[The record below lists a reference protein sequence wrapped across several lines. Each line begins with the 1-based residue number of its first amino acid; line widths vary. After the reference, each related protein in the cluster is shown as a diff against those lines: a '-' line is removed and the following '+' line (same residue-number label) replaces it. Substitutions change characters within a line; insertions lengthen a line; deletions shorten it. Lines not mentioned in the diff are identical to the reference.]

1 MVNTLSINPYAT
13 TQASGLFSSSTTG
26 AIQGLSWADPATRY
40 RLSIGYVDP
49 SETLPLWGGI
59 AISERIGQLPGM
71 GATVNE
77 GRSPNNGRMG
87 NALKRA
93 TSNSDMTG
101 FAVFDHANHMV
112 ITPSSPVPQS
122 FPGMSI
128 GFVRFGSDTRLP
140 VQADPALLSQVGN
153 LTSGSY
159 GWDFSQQ
166 RLVAGSSANTIPV
179 RLLDVFQT
187 GGKLVTIDQAT
198 GAARWQRSEDIK
210 DSILVLI
217 QF

>member
-1 MVNTLSINPYAT
+1 MVNTFPINPYAT

-26 AIQGLSWADPATRY
+26 AIQGLTWADPATRY

-49 SETLPLWGGI
+49 NETLPMWGGV
-59 AISERIGQLPGM
+59 AVSERTGQFPGM
-71 GATVNE
+71 GATVNA
-77 GRSPNNGRMG
+77 GQSPNNGRYG

-93 TSNSDMTG
+93 TSPQDMTG

-112 ITPSSPVPQS
+112 ITPSSQVPIS
-122 FPGMSI
+122 TPGMSI
-128 GFVRFGSDTRLP
+128 GFVRFGSEMRLP
-140 VQADPALLSQVGN
+140 VQADPALLSQVGSQ
-153 LTSGSY
+153 TQGSY
-159 GWDFSQQ
+159 GWDFTKQ
-166 RLVAGSSANTIPV
+166 RLVAGSGSNTIPV

-187 GGKLVTIDQAT
+187 GGKLVSIDQTAGT
-198 GAARWQRSEDIK
+198 STWQRSEDVK